1 MLIPQEYFAPH
12 APKDSAILAMTANM
26 GFEDASSLWYYVM
39 NFLQENIKM
48 GRFKGLFF
56 ALIIAFS
63 LAGGQV
69 AEGADYI
76 SVYTTGK
83 VTEYK
88 AGKTIDVLDDEGDR
102 HTYVITEDTDMPEE
116 IQLGMTVEVSGA
128 DIVAVKIEVLPE

>member
-1 MLIPQEYFAPH
+1 M
-12 APKDSAILAMTANM
+12 LAMTANM

-39 NFLQENIKM
+39 NFLQENIEM
-48 GRFKGLFF
+48 GRFKSLFF
-56 ALIIAFS
+56 AMIIACS
-63 LAGGQV
+63 LAAGQV
-69 AEGADYI
+69 AEGVDYI

-128 DIVAVKIEVLPE
+128 DIVAIKIEVLPE

>member
-12 APKDSAILAMTANM
+12 APKDLAMLAMTENM
-26 GFEDASSLWYYVM
+26 GFEDASSLWYHTM

-48 GRFKGLFF
+48 GQFKGLFF

-63 LAGGQV
+63 LAVGQV

-76 SVYTTGK
+76 SIYTTGK

-88 AGKTIDVLDDEGDR
+88 AGKTIDVLDGEGDR
-102 HTYVITEDTDMPEE
+102 HTYVITEDTDMPEK
-116 IQLGMTVEVSGA
+116 IQVGMTVEVSGEQ
-128 DIVAVKIEVLPE
+128 IVAIKIEVLSE

>member
-1 MLIPQEYFAPH
+1 
-12 APKDSAILAMTANM
+12 
-26 GFEDASSLWYYVM
+26 
-39 NFLQENIKM
+39 M

-56 ALIIAFS
+56 SLIIVFF
-63 LAGGQV
+63 LTGGQV

-116 IQLGMTVEVSGA
+116 IQVGMTVEVSGVH
-128 DIVAVKIEVLPE
+128 IVAIKIEVLSE